1 MKKKVEKEIKR
12 LLRQIEIR
20 EVLLF
25 DAMADGKDSLMIEQE
40 RRIEFLKEKLYR
52 TVKDNEVQR

>member
-1 MKKKVEKEIKR
+1 VKKKVEKEIKR

>member
-25 DAMADGKDSLMIEQE
+25 DAMADGKDSLMVEQD

-52 TVKDNEVQR
+52 TVKYNEVQP

>member
-25 DAMADGKDSLMIEQE
+25 DAMADGKDSLTIEQD

-52 TVKDNEVQR
+52 TVKYNEVQP

>member
-12 LLRQIEIR
+12 ILRQIEIR

-25 DAMADGKDSLMIEQE
+25 DAMADENGALAAEESI
-40 RRIEFLKEKLYR
+40 RIAFLKEKLCR
-52 TVKDNEVQR
+52 TLRDNEVQP